1 MGKFMFDNTDVY
13 VYTGE
18 VERKGHLNLTTA
30 IDKRKERQGLKDNVL
45 FCIATYGGN
54 PDAGYR
60 IGRALQHNYK
70 HITILILG
78 PCKSAGTLIAVAAH
92 KLIIGDMGELGP
104 LDIQLKKN
112 DEIGELSSG
121 LVIQTALEELKDC
134 ALSAFRSYLVNI
146 KLRNQIS
153 TKMSADIA
161 AKLTEALV
169 SPMASQIDPIKLGE
183 HQRAMTIAL
192 SYGNRLNGHS
202 KNLKENSLRKLIAS
216 YPAHGFVIDRK
227 EAREL
232 FGTVESPKGET
243 EVLYRALGGKINSGE
258 ITISGSAEVFDFL
271 PLNPIDKPETD
282 ENDSGHEERA
292 GSPES
297 DAGKAEPRKP
307 KPRKRSPGKH
317 AKPEPPT
324 GTLPA
329 DPGS

>member
-1 MGKFMFDNTDVY
+1 MFDNTDVY

-18 VERKGHLNLTTA
+18 VERRGHLSLTNA
-30 IDKRKERQGLKDNVL
+30 IDKRKELLGLKDNVL
-45 FCIATYGGN
+45 LCIATFGGN

-232 FGTVESPKGET
+232 FDAVESPDGDT
-243 EVLYRALGGKINSGE
+243 EVLYRVLGGKINRGE
-258 ITISGSAEVFDFL
+258 ISISGSAEVFDFL
-271 PLNPIDKPETD
+271 PLKPIDELESED
-282 ENDSGHEERA
+282 DDSGNEKRA
-292 GSPES
+292 GSAES
-297 DAGKAEPRKP
+297 DLGKTEPRKP
-307 KPRKRSPGKH
+307 KPRKRSPRKH
-317 AKPEPPT
+317 AQSQPPVSPLPTDPET
-324 GTLPA
+324 
-329 DPGS
+329 

>member
-1 MGKFMFDNTDVY
+1 MFEDTDVY

-18 VERKGHLNLTTA
+18 VERKGHLSLTNA
-30 IDKRKERQGLKDNVL
+30 IDKRKEVLGLKDNVL
-45 FCIATYGGN
+45 FCIATFGGN

-232 FGTVESPKGET
+232 FGEVESPNGDT
-243 EVLYRALGGKINSGE
+243 DVLYRVLGGKINSGE
-258 ITISGSAEVFDFL
+258 ISISGSAEVFDFL
-271 PLNPIDKPETD
+271 PLKPIDELESED
-282 ENDSGHEERA
+282 NDSGNEERA
-292 GSPES
+292 GGAES
-297 DAGKAEPRKP
+297 DPGKAEPRKP
-307 KPRKRSPGKH
+307 KPRKRSPRKH
-317 AKPEPPT
+317 AKSQPPVS
-324 GTLPA
+324 TLPA
-329 DPGS
+329 DPEA

>member
-1 MGKFMFDNTDVY
+1 MFDNTDVY

-18 VERKGHLNLTTA
+18 VERRGHLALTNA
-30 IDKRKERQGLKDNVL
+30 IEARKTQHGLKDNVL
-45 FCIATYGGN
+45 FCVATYGGN

-70 HITILILG
+70 EITILVIG

-121 LVIQTALEELKDC
+121 LVIQTALEELKEC

-146 KLRNQIS
+146 KYRNQIS

-232 FGTVESPKGET
+232 FNVVESPKDDT
-243 EVLYRALGGKINSGE
+243 EVLYKLLGSKINSGE
-258 ITISGSAEVFDFL
+258 MSISGEADVFDFS
-271 PLNPIDKPETD
+271 PQKQTNETED
-282 ENDSGHEERA
+282 ENNDSRNEERA
-292 GSPES
+292 GGVES
-297 DAGKAEPRKP
+297 DTRAAKPRKP
-307 KPRKRSPGKH
+307 KPRKRSIRKH
-317 AKPEPPT
+317 EKPEPPAS
-324 GTLPA
+324 TLPA
-329 DPGS
+329 EP

>member
-1 MGKFMFDNTDVY
+1 MFDNTDVY

-18 VERKGHLNLTTA
+18 IERKGHLLLTNA
-30 IDKRKERQGLKDNVL
+30 IDTRKKQVGLKDNVL

-70 HITILILG
+70 HITMLILG

-227 EAREL
+227 EAKEL
-232 FGTVESPKGET
+232 FNQVERPNDKT
-243 EVLYRALGGKINSGE
+243 DVLYRVLGGRIQSGE
-258 ITISGSAEVFDFL
+258 ISINGNAEVFDFL
-271 PLNPIDKPETD
+271 PLNNKNEPERD
-282 ENDSGHEERA
+282 ANDGGNEERA
-292 GSPES
+292 GG
-297 DAGKAEPRKP
+297 AKQNTGKAEPGNP
-307 KPRKRSPGKH
+307 KPGKRSSRKH
-317 AKPEPPT
+317 AQPQSPVSSIPT
-324 GTLPA
+324 EH
-329 DPGS
+329 DS